1 MSKKD
6 AKVSEAQLPMPP
18 CVEQFVSVL
27 QEWVQQKQGANQP
40 PGSSIF
46 GDASDHEE
54 QIGKPKNTK
63 RTEAVAVNVAME
75 FQNVS
80 VANKEVY
87 KGLDE
92 WLVGFLKFTVGVRAM
107 NSEEIKRKIS
117 LENRKKLCG
126 EDYKVRSFPLVQSK
140 PTSMRLPES
149 TTHDGKKTDL
159 SPHQRCGSRNSIPTL
174 PKRTNWHVAIT
185 DNLR

>member
-18 CVEQFVSVL
+18 RVEQFVGVL

-40 PGSSIF
+40 PGSSMF
-46 GDASDHEE
+46 GDEE

-92 WLVGFLKFTVGVRAM
+92 WLVGFVKFTVDVRAM
-107 NSEEIKRKIS
+107 NSEEIYY
-117 LENRKKLCG
+117 KKC
-126 EDYKVRSFPLVQSK
+126 VHARVFS
-140 PTSMRLPES
+140 
-149 TTHDGKKTDL
+149 GKTVYVHGFLQGHGNQDIRA
-159 SPHQRCGSRNSIPTL
+159 SNYTFAPGAI
-174 PKRTNWHVAIT
+174 RTRQVLHEVDW
-185 DNLR
+185 

>member
-18 CVEQFVSVL
+18 RVERFVGVL

-40 PGSSIF
+40 PGSSMF
-46 GDASDHEE
+46 GDDSDHEE
-54 QIGKPKNTK
+54 QIVDGKPKNTK

-92 WLVGFLKFTVGVRAM
+92 WLVGFVNFTVDVRAM
-107 NSEEIKRKIS
+107 NSEEIKQKKY
-117 LENRKKLCG
+117 LENRKKLCS
-126 EDYKVRSFPLVQSK
+126 EDYKVRSLPPSTIKTYINGAVPVSGGEGAGGGGGGGGGGGAPAAQPPSRPATQPPSRLV
-140 PTSMRLPES
+140 T
-149 TTHDGKKTDL
+149 
-159 SPHQRCGSRNSIPTL
+159 
-174 PKRTNWHVAIT
+174 
-185 DNLR
+185 